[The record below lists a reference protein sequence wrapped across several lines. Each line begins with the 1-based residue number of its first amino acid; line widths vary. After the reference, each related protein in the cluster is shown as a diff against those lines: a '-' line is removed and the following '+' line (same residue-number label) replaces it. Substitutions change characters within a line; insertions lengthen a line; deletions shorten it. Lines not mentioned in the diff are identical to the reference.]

1 MNFFRNRF
9 IVVVVTLLLALMPLP
24 LFAQPGPP
32 PIPLTP
38 SGDLN
43 DWTLVAPP
51 WKSIE
56 DDPALNFTNL
66 ATAPSW
72 GYQGTCLSIDTN
84 VPAFLQ
90 LPVYEDDW
98 TNIDLTNGSLEIWCQ
113 ANWTSMADSGSGPD
127 SWATVF
133 DIGNYRHDASIG
145 AWLLAIDPPGS
156 NLVWVAQSG
165 GSNQVLSTPIDF
177 NAGDWHQIVTTWSET
192 NNTSCIYIDGELAT
206 NAGAMVFGPSAAVM
220 ASDGFCVGSISAS
233 GTNAGTHQFAGQ
245 LQIFSF
251 LFLRVKPR

>member
-145 AWLLAIDPPGS
+145 AWRWPLTRRAAIWFGWRNPAGAIRCFQRPS
-156 NLVWVAQSG
+156 T
-165 GSNQVLSTPIDF
+165 STP
-177 NAGDWHQIVTTWSET
+177 ET
-192 NNTSCIYIDGELAT
+192 GIRS
-206 NAGAMVFGPSAAVM
+206 
-220 ASDGFCVGSISAS
+220 
-233 GTNAGTHQFAGQ
+233 
-245 LQIFSF
+245 
-251 LFLRVKPR
+251 